1 MLRNSM
7 CDKLLSISD
16 KNPTEFWNLIKKMR
30 KWGSPV
36 NEPADTIHPS
46 EWLSHFKS
54 LLNEGPKTPQNLL
67 QELESL
73 ESEPFYSELDF
84 RISRQEIDSAFKK
97 LNKNA
102 SEGPDRVSGKLV
114 YDARDSLSPLLLD
127 MFNKAFCHVL
137 HPSLWSENFLK
148 SIFKKDDAADPNNY
162 RGIAVGSIV
171 GKLFNLVLLS
181 RLEKRIQ
188 TTNPISCNQIG
199 FIKGHRTADHIFAL
213 KSIVDKIV
221 RVERRRLFVKHMVE
235 LIATFSSLNCK
246 KMVSAGHSTEI
257 SRLCIT
263 QFHIR

>member
-1 MLRNSM
+1 MKSALNRAEKNYRKEPFNRGLLQKLIKATKEFKSKCKESEKVLRNSM

-84 RISRQEIDSAFKK
+84 RIFRQEIDSALKK
-97 LNKNA
+97 LNKNE
-102 SEGPDRVSGKLV
+102 SEGPDRVSGKLL
-114 YDARDSLSPLLLD
+114 YDTRDSLSPLLLF
-127 MFNKAFCHVL
+127 MFK
-137 HPSLWSENFLK
+137 SLWSENFLK

-199 FIKGHRTADHIFAL
+199 FIKGIGRRRGGGGGGGGL
-213 KSIVDKIV
+213 KSPLV
-221 RVERRRLFVKHMVE
+221 
-235 LIATFSSLNCK
+235 
-246 KMVSAGHSTEI
+246 
-257 SRLCIT
+257 
-263 QFHIR
+263 

>member
-1 MLRNSM
+1 M
-7 CDKLLSISD
+7 
-16 KNPTEFWNLIKKMR
+16 
-30 KWGSPV
+30 

-102 SEGPDRVSGKLV
+102 SEGPDRVSGKLLYV
-114 YDARDSLSPLLLD
+114 ARNSLSPLLLV
-127 MFNKAFCHVL
+127 MFNKASCHVL

-148 SIFKKDDAADPNNY
+148 SIFKKDDAAGPNNY

-171 GKLFNLVLLS
+171 AKPFNLVLLS

-188 TTNPISCNQIG
+188 TTYPKVIG
-199 FIKGHRTADHIFAL
+199 RRIIF
-213 KSIVDKIV
+213 
-221 RVERRRLFVKHMVE
+221 
-235 LIATFSSLNCK
+235 SLRN
-246 KMVSAGHSTEI
+246 
-257 SRLCIT
+257 LL
-263 QFHIR
+263 